1 MKKNYSNK
9 YSTEDIRK
17 KFDKL
22 VDKYSNLE
30 TGQTSAI
37 DSYLI
42 MDIIS
47 EVAFVINP
55 NANNILDLGCGAG
68 NYTLKILSKIPGLNC
83 TLVDLSI
90 NMLNKAK
97 ERIAKETSG
106 KVEIIQ
112 EDFRKLQLPQ
122 NHFDIVVSATALH
135 HLREEEEWK
144 LVFNKVCN
152 SLKKGG
158 SFWISDIT
166 EHDNPLIQEVM
177 HKRYEKYLVDFG
189 GEELKAWVNEQME
202 LEDTPRSLEFQLN
215 MLKEVGFSRTEI
227 LHKNATYAAFG
238 AIK

>member
-1 MKKNYSNK
+1 MKSDYTNKYTNEDIRNKFDNLVENYSN
-9 YSTEDIRK
+9 I
-17 KFDKL
+17 
-22 VDKYSNLE
+22 E

-47 EVAFVINP
+47 KVASAINS
-55 NANNILDLGCGAG
+55 NASNILDLGCGAG
-68 NYTLKILSKIPGLNC
+68 NYTIKILNSLPDLNC
-83 TLVDLSI
+83 TLVDLSMK
-90 NMLNKAK
+90 ML
-97 ERIAKETSG
+97 ERAQKRVREITKG

-112 EDFRKLQLPQ
+112 SDFRKLQLK
-122 NHFDIVVSATALH
+122 NNFYDIVVTGTSLH
-135 HLREEEEWK
+135 HLRQEDEWRN
-144 LVFNKVCN
+144 VFGLIYT

-166 EHDNPLIQEVM
+166 EHDNPIIQKIM
-177 HKRYEKYLVDFG
+177 HKRYEEYLIDFG
-189 GEELKAWVNEQME
+189 GEELKDWVNEQMA

-215 MLKEVGFSRTEI
+215 MLKEVGFSKTEI